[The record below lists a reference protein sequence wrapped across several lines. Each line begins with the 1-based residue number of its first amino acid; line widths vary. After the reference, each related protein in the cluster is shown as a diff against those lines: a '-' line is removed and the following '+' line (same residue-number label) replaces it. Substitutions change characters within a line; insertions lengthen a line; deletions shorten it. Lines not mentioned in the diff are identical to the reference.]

1 MPIDMEKI
9 NLFVLAVASVLIA
22 GCRDDD
28 YLYVRDDGIF
38 TQSVLYFGSGG
49 GEVTVQAETG
59 FSGFSVSYSS
69 SYSREELF
77 RYGWVTV
84 TASDYEDGYYRSLTV
99 KVEPNDISYKRSCS
113 IDVYRGANYD
123 WIGIDQ
129 QAQEM
134 GIMTVESS
142 IHERE

>member
-1 MPIDMEKI
+1 MEKI

-123 WIGIDQ
+123 WIDIDQ
-129 QAQEM
+129 QAQNIP
-134 GIMTVESS
+134 GLDDDDVE
-142 IHERE
+142 

>member
-38 TQSVLYFGSGG
+38 TQSDLYFDSGG

-84 TASDYEDGYYRSLTV
+84 TATDYEDGYYRSLTV
-99 KVEPNDISYKRSCS
+99 KVEPNDISYTRSCS

-123 WIGIDQ
+123 WIDIDQ
-129 QAQEM
+129 QAQNIP
-134 GIMTVESS
+134 GLDDDDVE
-142 IHERE
+142 

>member
-38 TQSVLYFGSGG
+38 TQSDLYFGSGG

-77 RYGWVTV
+77 GWVTV
-84 TASDYEDGYYRSLTV
+84 TATDYEDGYYRSLTV
-99 KVEPNDISYKRSCS
+99 KVEPNDISYTRSCS

>member
-38 TQSVLYFGSGG
+38 TQSDLYFGSGG

-84 TASDYEDGYYRSLTV
+84 TATDYEDGYYRSLTV
-99 KVEPNDISYKRSCS
+99 KVEPNDISYTRSCS

-129 QAQEM
+129 QAQNIP
-134 GIMTVESS
+134 GLDDDDVE
-142 IHERE
+142 

>member
-123 WIGIDQ
+123 WIDIDQ
-129 QAQEM
+129 QAQNIP
-134 GIMTVESS
+134 GLDDDDVE
-142 IHERE
+142 

>member
-1 MPIDMEKI
+1 MPIDMEKV

-38 TQSVLYFGSGG
+38 TQSVLNFGSGG

-84 TASDYEDGYYRSLTV
+84 TASDYEDGYRTLTI

-129 QAQEM
+129 QAQNIP
-134 GIMTVESS
+134 GLDDDDVE
-142 IHERE
+142 

>member
-49 GEVTVQAETG
+49 GEVTAQAETG
-59 FSGFSVSYSS
+59 FSGFSVSYSNS
-69 SYSREELF
+69 SYYYREELF
-77 RYGWVTV
+77 GWVTV

-129 QAQEM
+129 QAQNIP
-134 GIMTVESS
+134 GLDDDDVE
-142 IHERE
+142 